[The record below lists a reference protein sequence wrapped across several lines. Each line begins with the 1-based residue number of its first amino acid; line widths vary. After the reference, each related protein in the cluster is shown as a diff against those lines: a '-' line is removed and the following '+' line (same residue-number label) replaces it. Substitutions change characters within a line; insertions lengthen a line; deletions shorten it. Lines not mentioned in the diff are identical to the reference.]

1 MIASPTLFDVDQ
13 DPAPLWA
20 QDEIGE
26 TWWAFHREH
35 PDVWQ
40 RLEQL
45 LEEWKRETGG
55 RRCGM
60 KMLWETLRFRTGLGD
75 PSAAWRLS
83 NNYTALYARL
93 VAVRRPDLAEMLQ
106 YRERRA

>member
-1 MIASPTLFDVDQ
+1 MSAQTLFGVDQ
-13 DPAPLWA
+13 DPAPPWA
-20 QDEIGE
+20 QDEIGQ
-26 TWWAFHREH
+26 TWWRFHREH

-60 KMLWETLRFRTGLGD
+60 KRMWEPLRFRTGLGD
-75 PSAAWRLS
+75 PSAAYRLS
-83 NNYTALYARL
+83 NNYTALYSRL
-93 VAVRRPDLAEMLQ
+93 VAIRRPDLAEMLE

>member
-1 MIASPTLFDVDQ
+1 VLAQTLFVVLQ
-13 DPAPLWA
+13 DPAPPWA
-20 QDEIGE
+20 QDEIGQ
-26 TWWAFHREH
+26 TWWRFHREH

-60 KMLWETLRFRTGLGD
+60 KMMWETLRFRTGLGD
-75 PSAAWRLS
+75 PSAAYRLS
-83 NNYTALYARL
+83 NNYTALYSRL
-93 VAVRRPDLAEMLQ
+93 VAIRRPDLAEMLE